1 MSKEKIIS
9 SLDNLIFACLVLY
22 SLSFFTAMPIN
33 FLVTAFILGIIKII
47 FYRNKNFV
55 EIHSKHLIFISLFIL
70 CTFITVCINTDAS
83 FSYYRSYY
91 ISPLVALLLPLLFS
105 FTYKKIITLL
115 TLISLI
121 FFLNACYINYQ
132 FIQNII
138 IERPDGFF
146 NGYMLLCG
154 MNLLILPI
162 LLTLSIHKNNLPKY
176 IRIFFFVTILVN
188 IPAIIFENTRIVWI
202 SLFIVFFIIIFL
214 SINKKIYLL
223 LIFSLLIITSYNIF
237 QISPNSINRLQTIS
251 STNSNVQPNYER
263 ILMWQSALNMFIDHP
278 ITGVGIGNY
287 HKEYVSHY
295 QSPLSKENQYHP
307 HNVLLSM
314 LAQSGLIGTIGYLL
328 LFIYLYY
335 KSISNYIKDKNI
347 IDLTFLSSLLA
358 FSLNG
363 LTDCNFVGHNLKELT
378 YMFYFITG
386 MYLACKKYIIHTKF
400 DSI

>member
-1 MSKEKIIS
+1 MSKEKIMS
-9 SLDNLIFACLVLY
+9 VLDNLIFACLVLY

-47 FYRNKNFV
+47 FYRNKNFL

-70 CTFITVCINTDAS
+70 CTFITVCINTNAS

-132 FIQNII
+132 FMQNII

-188 IPAIIFENTRIVWI
+188 IPAIIFENTRIVWV

-251 STNSNVQPNYER
+251 STNSNVQQNYER
-263 ILMWQSALNMFIDHP
+263 ILMWHSTLNMFIEHP
-278 ITGVGIGNY
+278 ITGIGIGNY

-295 QSPLSKENQYHP
+295 RSPLSKEDTWHP

-386 MYLACKKYIIHTKF
+386 MYLVCKKYIINKN
-400 DSI
+400 

>member
-1 MSKEKIIS
+1 MSKEKIMS
-9 SLDNLIFACLVLY
+9 VLDNLIFACLVLY

-47 FYRNKNFV
+47 FYRNKNFL

-70 CTFITVCINTDAS
+70 CTFITVCINTNAS

-132 FIQNII
+132 FMQNII

-188 IPAIIFENTRIVWI
+188 IPAIIFENTRIVWV

-251 STNSNVQPNYER
+251 STNSNVQQNYER
-263 ILMWQSALNMFIDHP
+263 ILMWHSALNMFIEHP
-278 ITGVGIGNY
+278 ITGIGIGIGNY

-295 QSPLSKENQYHP
+295 RSPLSKEDTWHP

-386 MYLACKKYIIHTKF
+386 MYLVCKKYIINKN
-400 DSI
+400 

>member
-1 MSKEKIIS
+1 MSKEKIMS
-9 SLDNLIFACLVLY
+9 VLDNLIFACLVLY

-47 FYRNKNFV
+47 FYRNKNFL

-70 CTFITVCINTDAS
+70 CTFITVCINTNAS

-132 FIQNII
+132 FMQNII

-188 IPAIIFENTRIVWI
+188 IPAIIFENTRIVWV

-251 STNSNVQPNYER
+251 STNSNVQQNYER
-263 ILMWQSALNMFIDHP
+263 ILMWHSALNMFIEHP
-278 ITGVGIGNY
+278 ITGIGIGNY

-295 QSPLSKENQYHP
+295 RSPLSKEDTWHP

-386 MYLACKKYIIHTKF
+386 MYLVCKKYIINKN
-400 DSI
+400 

>member
-9 SLDNLIFACLVLY
+9 NLDNLILACLVLY
-22 SLSFFTAMPIN
+22 SLSFFTATPIN
-33 FLVTAFILGIIKII
+33 FLVTTFILGIIKII
-47 FYRNKNFV
+47 FYKNKNFL

-70 CTFITVCINTDAS
+70 CTFITVCINTNAS

-132 FIQNII
+132 FIQNIT

-162 LLTLSIHKNNLPKY
+162 LFTLSIHKNNLPKY

-263 ILMWQSALNMFIDHP
+263 ILMWQSALNMFIEHP
-278 ITGVGIGNY
+278 ITGIGIGNY

-295 QSPLSKENQYHP
+295 RSPSSKEDTWHP

-335 KSISNYIKDKNI
+335 KSISNYIKDKNC
-347 IDLTFLSSLLA
+347 IDLVYLSSLLA
-358 FSLNG
+358 FSING

-386 MYLACKKYIIHTKF
+386 MYLACKKYIIHH
-400 DSI
+400 

>member
-47 FYRNKNFV
+47 FYRNKNFL

-132 FIQNII
+132 FIQNITTG
-138 IERPDGFF
+138 RPDGFF

-162 LLTLSIHKNNLPKY
+162 LLTLSIHKNNLSKY
-176 IRIFFFVTILVN
+176 IRIFFFITIWVN
-188 IPAIIFENTRIVWI
+188 IPAIVFENTRIVWI
-202 SLFIVFFIIIFL
+202 SLSFVFPFIIFL
-214 SINKKIYLL
+214 SIKNKIKA
-223 LIFSLLIITSYNIF
+223 FLLIIIMFFYSFCCF
-237 QISPNSINRLQTIS
+237 QFSPHSTQRLETIS
-251 STNSNVQPNYER
+251 STSSTVQPNYER
-263 ILMWQSALNMFIDHP
+263 ILMWNSATNMFLEHP

>member
-55 EIHSKHLIFISLFIL
+55 GIHSKHLIFISLFIL

-263 ILMWQSALNMFIDHP
+263 ILMWQSALNMFIEHP
-278 ITGVGIGNY
+278 ITGIGIGNY

-400 DSI
+400 NSI

>member
-9 SLDNLIFACLVLY
+9 NLDNLIFACLVLY
-22 SLSFFTAMPIN
+22 SLTFFTATPIN
-33 FLVTAFILGIIKII
+33 FLVTAFILGIIKIF
-47 FYRNKNFV
+47 FYRNKNFL
-55 EIHSKHLIFISLFIL
+55 EIHSKHLTFISLFIL

-188 IPAIIFENTRIVWI
+188 IPAIVFENTRIVWI

-223 LIFSLLIITSYNIF
+223 LIFSLLIITSYNLF

-263 ILMWQSALNMFIDHP
+263 ILMWQSALNMFIEHP
-278 ITGVGIGNY
+278 ITGIGIGNY

-295 QSPLSKENQYHP
+295 RSPLSKEDTWHP

-386 MYLACKKYIIHTKF
+386 MYLACKKYIIHH
-400 DSI
+400 

>member
-55 EIHSKHLIFISLFIL
+55 GIHSKHLIFISLFIL

-263 ILMWQSALNMFIDHP
+263 ILMWQSALNMFIEHP
-278 ITGVGIGNY
+278 ITGIGIGNY

-295 QSPLSKENQYHP
+295 RSPLSKEDTWHP

-386 MYLACKKYIIHTKF
+386 MYLVCKKYIINKN
-400 DSI
+400 

>member
-1 MSKEKIIS
+1 M
-9 SLDNLIFACLVLY
+9 
-22 SLSFFTAMPIN
+22 
-33 FLVTAFILGIIKII
+33 
-47 FYRNKNFV
+47 
-55 EIHSKHLIFISLFIL
+55 
-70 CTFITVCINTDAS
+70 
-83 FSYYRSYY
+83 
-91 ISPLVALLLPLLFS
+91 PLLFS

-188 IPAIIFENTRIVWI
+188 IPAIVFENTRIVWI

-223 LIFSLLIITSYNIF
+223 LIFSLLIITSYNLF

-263 ILMWQSALNMFIDHP
+263 ILMWQSALNMFIEHP
-278 ITGVGIGNY
+278 ITGIGIGNY

-295 QSPLSKENQYHP
+295 RSPLSKEDTWHP

-386 MYLACKKYIIHTKF
+386 MYLVCKKYIINKN
-400 DSI
+400 

>member
-1 MSKEKIIS
+1 MSKEKIMS
-9 SLDNLIFACLVLY
+9 VLDNLIFACLVLY

-47 FYRNKNFV
+47 FYRNKNFL

-70 CTFITVCINTDAS
+70 CTFITVCINTNAS

-132 FIQNII
+132 FMQNII

-188 IPAIIFENTRIVWI
+188 IPAIIFENTRIVWV

-251 STNSNVQPNYER
+251 STNSNVQQNYER
-263 ILMWQSALNMFIDHP
+263 ILMWHSALNMFIEHP
-278 ITGVGIGNY
+278 ITGIGIGNY

-295 QSPLSKENQYHP
+295 RSPLSKEDTWPP

-386 MYLACKKYIIHTKF
+386 MYLVCKKYIINKN
-400 DSI
+400 

>member
-9 SLDNLIFACLVLY
+9 NLDNLIFACLALY
-22 SLSFFTAMPIN
+22 SLTFFTATPIN
-33 FLVTAFILGIIKII
+33 FLVTAFILGIIKIV
-47 FYRNKNFV
+47 FYENKNFL

-132 FIQNII
+132 FIQNITT
-138 IERPDGFF
+138 ERPDGFF

-251 STNSNVQPNYER
+251 STNSNVQQNYER
-263 ILMWQSALNMFIDHP
+263 ILMWHSALNMFIEHP
-278 ITGVGIGNY
+278 ITGIGIGNY

-295 QSPLSKENQYHP
+295 RSPLSKEDTWHP

-386 MYLACKKYIIHTKF
+386 MYLVCKKYIINKN
-400 DSI
+400 

>member
-9 SLDNLIFACLVLY
+9 NLDNLIFACLVLY
-22 SLSFFTAMPIN
+22 SLTFFTTTPIN
-33 FLVTAFILGIIKII
+33 FLVTAFILGIIKIV
-47 FYRNKNFV
+47 FYENKNFL

-121 FFLNACYINYQ
+121 FFLNAYYINYQ

-263 ILMWQSALNMFIDHP
+263 ILMWHSALNMFIEHP
-278 ITGVGIGNY
+278 ITGIGIGNY

-295 QSPLSKENQYHP
+295 RSPLSKEDTWHP

-400 DSI
+400 NSI